1 MSYMFSNCSSL
12 TSLNM
17 SNANFDKVTSYTNM
31 FTSNI
36 SSSIVVIVKDSTAQ
50 TYIQNRL
57 GSGKGTV
64 NIA

>member
-1 MSYMFSNCSSL
+1 
-12 TSLNM
+12 M